1 IPPKYSRKGLSPGR
15 EGVFR
20 SLYRSSLEKFLSRT
34 GHDHSRRAQGEILA
48 KGQADFSPVVQRAER
63 PGPIDERVHAMT
75 HENLWAPW
83 RMAYILASK
92 DAPKDEGCFL
102 CKGLADARDREHYII
117 KRQSRC
123 AVVLNRFPY
132 NNGHLLIAPIAH
144 KGTL

>member
-1 IPPKYSRKGLSPGR
+1 ARHAHAGGAHRDPSRWRPFQSSCDQLLCGIPPKYSRKVLSPGR

-20 SLYRSSLEKFLSRT
+20 SLYRSCLEEFLSRT

-102 CKGLADARDREHYII
+102 CKGLADARDRE
-117 KRQSRC
+117 
-123 AVVLNRFPY
+123 
-132 NNGHLLIAPIAH
+132 
-144 KGTL
+144 